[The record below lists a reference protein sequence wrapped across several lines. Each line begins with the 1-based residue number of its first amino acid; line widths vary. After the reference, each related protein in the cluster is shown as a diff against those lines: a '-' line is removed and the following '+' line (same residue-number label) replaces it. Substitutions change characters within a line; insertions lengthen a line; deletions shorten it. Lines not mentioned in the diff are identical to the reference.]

1 MRQRGESIVENPQES
16 RKEWLLWMF
25 EKAGKEKGNVSTYQ
39 FWQHHNKP
47 IELWSDK
54 VIQQKIDYIHA
65 NPIESGFVTDPID
78 WKYSS
83 ARNYQENHTV
93 LKIDSDGVLLG
104 LPK

>member
-1 MRQRGESIVENPQES
+1 MYEAQVAN
-16 RKEWLLWMF
+16 LC
-25 EKAGKEKGNVSTYQ
+25 
-39 FWQHHNKP
+39 
-47 IELWSDK
+47 
-54 VIQQKIDYIHA
+54 QQ
-65 NPIESGFVTDPID
+65 GTDPID